1 MATAKVLNLREAS
14 SKEQPV
20 EPTCPHCGGLGFV
33 KVYPNSPT
41 NQHLNTVERC
51 NVCDIPSR
59 IQWLLDHC
67 GLVDEEIDYRLDG
80 WQPGN
85 WDDKDRRQQRIRAM
99 NRMRQAIDQRTGLYT
114 FWGDFGAGKSYAL
127 AIVCNELRAKLV
139 ETYYTSFVQILDHL
153 RSLFAARKDSS
164 YYWERLGTVPVL
176 AIDEVTRFDDTK
188 GWAREKLFALVE
200 ERYRHRKSQ
209 LTMFS
214 TNDNPNNPVATED
227 DLGYL
232 FSRMREGQVI
242 ELRGDFRKIAGN
254 AGEIAGATGAA

>member
-1 MATAKVLNLREAS
+1 MATAKVLNLREAAG
-14 SKEQPV
+14 KRQPV
-20 EPTCPHCGGLGFV
+20 EATCPHCGGLGFV
-33 KVYPNSPT
+33 KVYPDSQT
-41 NQHLNTVERC
+41 GQYLNTVVRC

-67 GLVDEEIDYRLDG
+67 GLVDAELDYRLDG

-85 WDDKDRRQQRIRAM
+85 WADGERRQQRIKAM
-99 NRMRQAIDQRTGLYT
+99 NQMRQAIAKRTGFYT

-127 AIVCNELRAKLV
+127 TIICNELRKELF
-139 ETYYTSFVQILDHL
+139 ETYYTSFVGILDHL
-153 RSLFAARKDSS
+153 RSLFAARKDTS

-176 AIDEVTRFDDTK
+176 AIDEVTRFDDSK

-200 ERYRHRKSQ
+200 ERYRHKKSQ
-209 LTMFS
+209 LTIFS
-214 TNDNPNNPVATED
+214 TNDDPNNVLATED

-242 ELRGDFRKIAGN
+242 ELRGDFR
-254 AGEIAGATGAA
+254 ATPAR